1 MIPNSFKII
10 CNTIVISI
18 LDDPNVAVS
27 VAPILLK
34 PVEYD
39 NEPINGSK
47 ENNRRTT
54 IMYINDCLKK
64 DISLDGNTA

>member
-27 VAPILLK
+27 DAPILLK

-39 NEPINGSK
+39 NEPINGSN
-47 ENNRRTT
+47 ENNRRMA
-54 IMYINDCLKK
+54 ILFINGCLK
-64 DISLDGNTA
+64 DISLDVNTA